1 MENFSRQK
9 RNDNTNTIYTLEDLL
24 AIVKTLRSPKGC
36 PWDQKQTHESI
47 RRDLIEEAY
56 EVAEAIDQNDPVS
69 LQEELGDVLL
79 QVVFHAD
86 LAKDKG
92 HFTFDDV
99 CDGICK
105 KLLRRHPH
113 VFGDK
118 TAETAD
124 DVMKIWEEEKQ
135 KETADLASVTEKSKT
150 ADRLHAV
157 PKALPALIASEK
169 VQSRASRL
177 GVPLPSLEPQ
187 AKTLKTQCTVFVEKV
202 SKAVKS
208 SHKGKQ
214 KPVLHA
220 EEALLLGSDVAS
232 LEQME
237 HQLGQL
243 LFSVSN
249 LARLV
254 GIDAEKALETATAS
268 FIQTVSQAEEQEQD
282 L

>member
-1 MENFSRQK
+1 MENLDRLTQK
-9 RNDNTNTIYTLEDLL
+9 ANTVYTLEDLL
-24 AIVKTLRSPKGC
+24 AIVETLRSPEGC

-56 EVAEAIDQNDPVS
+56 EVVEAIDQSDPVA

-86 LAKDKG
+86 LAKDNG
-92 HFTFDDV
+92 HFTFNDV
-99 CDGICK
+99 CNGICN

-113 VFGDK
+113 VFGS
-118 TAETAD
+118 ETAKNMD

-135 KETADLASVTEKSKT
+135 KETKNLTSAPEKPRT

-177 GVPLPSLEPQ
+177 GVPLPSLEAQ
-187 AKTLKTQCTVFVEKV
+187 AKALKTQCTTL
-202 SKAVKS
+202 VKEMEEIAKC
-208 SHKGKQ
+208 SHKDKQ
-214 KPVLHA
+214 EPVLHA
-220 EEALLLGSDVAS
+220 EEPSLVTSDAAS
-232 LEQME
+232 LEQFQ
-237 HQLGQL
+237 QLEELLGEL

-249 LARLV
+249 LARFV
-254 GIDAEKALETATAS
+254 DVDAEQALKTATER
-268 FIQTVSQAEEQEQD
+268 FIQTVSQAEEP
-282 L
+282 